1 MAKYLWITLCK
12 YHVHKIRNH
21 ESEFYE
27 FFDQLEQVFGVL
39 FVSLLVF
46 DFFLYQKHSDRLQTS
61 GKFRIR
67 GLRNCLLDL
76 VRKMKTSQC

>member
-27 FFDQLEQVFGVL
+27 FFDQLEQVFVSL
-39 FVSLLVF
+39 VCFFVSV
-46 DFFLYQKHSDRLQTS
+46 FLYQKHSDWLQENS
-61 GKFRIR
+61 EFVGCEI
-67 GLRNCLLDL
+67 GCWIW
-76 VRKMKTSQC
+76 